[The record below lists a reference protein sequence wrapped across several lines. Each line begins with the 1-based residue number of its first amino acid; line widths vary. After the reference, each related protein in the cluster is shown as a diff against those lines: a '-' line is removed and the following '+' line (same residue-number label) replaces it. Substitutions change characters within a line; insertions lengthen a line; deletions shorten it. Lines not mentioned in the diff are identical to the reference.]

1 MGTARGGMSSRI
13 IAWFSSIGVMSL
25 SFEPVRVLLP
35 VYVVLKVG
43 GDAQLTAA
51 LFSVS
56 VFWTAVGSLLG
67 GIVADAYGHRR
78 SYLIGLFARVF
89 LAGAFLTT
97 SIPALFVILSI
108 FGLGWGWSDTG
119 FQSYL
124 IQSFPKN
131 RTATLMGFWF
141 SFMEVAA
148 IIGSGVAIVLVEGP
162 GFIPIGILGV
172 ITAVIGFVLIWI
184 TVPKLP
190 EHTAHQDNSSS
201 NETNPPKLTIPQLVR
216 ERGVLSF
223 LGLTGLPTILL
234 GASSVAL
241 PLLLFTA
248 TESEGLV
255 AAYGL
260 VSAAVALVLQPLL
273 GRLADAKG
281 VWIPIMAGAIMVVLA
296 AASLA
301 IFPTVLTAL
310 YLAGLAGRLGVGIKD
325 TVTPT
330 IAREV
335 MHPSI
340 HGRVIGLGSMTWSIG
355 FMLGSLLAGPLTDNQ
370 PGLLFWIVTGTTAGA
385 FPLIRRLLHH
395 ARNVQTE
402 PPSTTSV
409 ALKE

>member
-1 MGTARGGMSSRI
+1 MSRRI
-13 IAWFSSIGVMSL
+13 ITWFSSIGVMSL
-25 SFEPVRVLLP
+25 SFEPIRVLLP
-35 VYVVLKVG
+35 VYVVIKVG
-43 GDAQLTAA
+43 GDAQLTGA

-67 GIVADAYGHRR
+67 GIVADAFGHRR

-148 IIGSGVAIVLVEGP
+148 IIGSGVAIVLVEDR

-172 ITAVIGFVLIWI
+172 LTAVIGFILIWI

-190 EHTAHQDNSSS
+190 EHTAHLDTGTSDERQ
-201 NETNPPKLTIPQLVR
+201 PAKLTFSQLFH
-216 ERGVLSF
+216 ERGLLAF

-248 TESEGLV
+248 SESEGLV
-255 AAYGL
+255 AGYGL
-260 VSAAVALVLQPLL
+260 VSAAVALIVQPLL

-281 VWIPIMAGAIMVVLA
+281 VWLPIMAGAIIVVIA
-296 AASLA
+296 AVSLA
-301 IFPTVLTAL
+301 IFPAVLTAI
-310 YLAGLAGRLGVGIKD
+310 YLAGIAGRLGVGIKD

-335 MHPSI
+335 MRPSI

-355 FMLGSLLAGPLTDNQ
+355 FMMGSLLAGTLIDNQ
-370 PGLLFWIVTGTTAGA
+370 AGLLFWIVSGATAGT
-385 FPLIRRLLHH
+385 FPLIYRLLNH
-395 ARNVQTE
+395 ARDVQMET
-402 PPSTTSV
+402 
-409 ALKE
+409 A